1 MNSGKIVLD
10 SYALIAYFEDEPGA
24 EKVAQLLVKA
34 ELGEIALLMSI
45 VNWGEVYYILYR
57 SKGERAAEE
66 SKLVMDQLPI
76 TLIEVGKSLTYQAAI
91 LKAKYAVAF
100 GDCFAA
106 ALALVNESQVLTGDP
121 EFKRME
127 TEVTVNWIKDTPEY
141 N

>member
-1 MNSGKIVLD
+1 MKSMKIVLD

-24 EKVAQLLVKA
+24 EKVAQLLAQA

-57 SKGERAAEE
+57 SKGEYAAEE
-66 SKLVMDQLPI
+66 SILVMDQLPI
-76 TLIEVGKSLTYQAAI
+76 TLVEVDKLLTYQAAR

-106 ALALVNESQVLTGDP
+106 ALAVVNESRVLTGDP
-121 EFKRME
+121 EFQRME
-127 TEVTVNWIKDTPEY
+127 TEVAVSWIKDATE
-141 N
+141 